1 MKKIITIFILT
12 SSFCF
17 AWYCSSEIESGVDM
31 TFMQLETYLESQNE
45 QIVSKWQQI
54 QNGNVAKLLD
64 KLETKQKHM
73 ENIKV
78 LKKEQDT
85 EQLNN
90 AFENEQKKQLN
101 AIRVDSWNIE
111 R

>member
-1 MKKIITIFILT
+1 MKKMLIMLLAAV
-12 SSFCF
+12 SGCF
-17 AWYCSSEIESGVDM
+17 AWYCSSETQSGVDM
-31 TFMQLETYLESQNE
+31 TFMQLETWLEGQNE

-64 KLETKQKHM
+64 KLETKQKHI

-90 AFENEQKKQLN
+90 VFESDQKKQLN
-101 AIRVDSWNIE
+101 AIKTDSWNIE